1 MFWYGND
8 MNGWGYALMII
19 GMLAFWGL
27 VITGVTIM
35 FRQPDRSDG
44 ARGTATVYR
53 TPQQLLAER
62 FARGEIEEDEFTSR
76 LATLHDHTQMRS

>member
-27 VITGVTIM
+27 LIAGVTLII
-35 FRQPDRSDG
+35 RQPDRSD
-44 ARGTATVYR
+44 AFRGTASAHR
-53 TPQQLLAER
+53 TPQQVLADR
-62 FARGEIEEDEFTSR
+62 FARGEIEEGEFASRFAALHGHTSKW
-76 LATLHDHTQMRS
+76 

>member
-27 VITGVTIM
+27 LITGVSIM
-35 FRQPDRSDG
+35 FRQPDRSDW
-44 ARGTATVYR
+44 ARGTASVYR

-76 LATLHDHTQMRS
+76 LTALHGHTPMRA